1 MNTLARTKKGNEQQE
16 SRLMSGFLNAIEK
29 AGNRLPEPALIF
41 FYFLLAVMGLSAVLS
56 MVDFNIINPVNQ
68 QAVQVNNLL
77 SPQAL
82 TNTLANMVTT
92 FTGFAPLGIVLVA
105 MLGVGVAESSGFVN
119 VALKKMLRVTP
130 KKLLTPMLIF
140 VAMFSHV
147 AADAGYVLVIPL
159 GAIIFM
165 SAGRHPLVG
174 IAAAFSGVS
183 GGFAA
188 NMVPTGNDALLQGFT
203 QAAAQ
208 LLDNTYTVNTLCN
221 LFFGIASSLI
231 ITLVG
236 WWVTERI
243 VEPRVSKMTIDGD
256 FKHDEDM
263 SHVSAQESKAFNRA
277 GLVMLLG
284 LATLAAAAMPES
296 SMLRSPDGSLTAYG
310 APIMKSIVPL
320 IFLIFII
327 PGIVYGFASGTFK
340 TGKDVIGA
348 MNDSMSKMGSY
359 MVMAFF
365 CAMFIKA
372 FSDSNIGTL
381 VALAGADGLKAM
393 ALPGEATI
401 IGMIVLTA
409 VVNLLIGSASAKWA
423 LLSPIMVPMLMA
435 VGISPELTQAA
446 FRIGDSC
453 TNIITPLMVFFPLV
467 VVYCQRYVKGAG
479 VGTLVSMMM
488 PYSIAF
494 FITWSVFLL
503 VWWGLGMPLGIA
515 APYTWSAG

>member
-1 MNTLARTKKGNEQQE
+1 MQSTTRNKEGRFL
-16 SRLMSGFLNAIEK
+16 SGFLNAVEK
-29 AGNRLPEPALIF
+29 AGNKLPEPALIF
-41 FYFLLAVMGLSAVLS
+41 FYMLLGVMVLS
-56 MVDFNIINPVNQ
+56 LVLSWVDFGIVNPVTSE
-68 QAVQVNNLL
+68 AVKVNNLL
-77 SPQAL
+77 APAALVSSL
-82 TNTLANMVTT
+82 TNMITT
-92 FTGFAPLGIVLVA
+92 FTTFAPLGIVLVA
-105 MLGVGVAESSGFVN
+105 MLGVGVAERSGFIN
-119 VALKKMLRVTP
+119 TALKKMLNVTP
-130 KKLLTPMLIF
+130 RRLLTPMLIF

-221 LFFGIASSLI
+221 LFFGIASSI
-231 ITLVG
+231 VITLAG

-243 VEPRVSKMTIDGD
+243 VEPRVSKMPIDGD
-256 FKHDEDM
+256 YVHDEDM
-263 SHVSAQESKAFNRA
+263 SSYSAKESKAFILA
-277 GLVMLLG
+277 TLVMLLG
-284 LATLAAAAMPES
+284 LGLLAAVSWPADSIMRGE
-296 SMLRSPDGSLTAYG
+296 DGSLTGYS
-310 APIMKSIVPL
+310 APIMKAIVPL
-320 IFLIFII
+320 IFLVFII
-327 PGIVYGFASGTFK
+327 PGTVYGYASGTFSK
-340 TGKDVIGA
+340 GKDVIDA
-348 MNDSMSKMGSY
+348 MNDTMSKMGSY

-372 FSDSNIGTL
+372 FGDSNIGTL
-381 VALAGADGLKAM
+381 LALAGADALKAM
-393 ALPGEATI
+393 SLPGGVTI

-409 VVNLLIGSASAKWA
+409 VVNILIGSASAKWA

-446 FRIGDSC
+446 FRIGDST

-467 VVYCQRYVKGAG
+467 VVYCQRYVKSAG
-479 VGTLVSMMM
+479 VGTLVSMML
-488 PYSIAF
+488 PYSMVLF
-494 FITWSVFLL
+494 VVWSLFLL
-503 VWWGLGMPLGIA
+503 LWWGLGMPLGLA
-515 APYTWSAG
+515 APYTYPAP

>member
-1 MNTLARTKKGNEQQE
+1 MNTQTRTRNEVGE
-16 SRLMSGFLNAIEK
+16 SRLMTGFLNAIEK
-29 AGNRLPEPALIF
+29 AGNRLPEPAMIF
-41 FYFLLAVMGLSAVLS
+41 FYFLLIVMGLSAVLS
-56 MVDFNIINPVNQ
+56 MMTFDVINPMTQ
-68 QAVQVNNLL
+68 EAVKVNNLL
-77 SPQAL
+77 SPEAL

-105 MLGVGVAESSGFVN
+105 MLGVGVAESSGFIN

-208 LLDNTYTVNTLCN
+208 LLDGAYTVNTLCN
-221 LFFGIASSLI
+221 LFFGIASSI
-231 ITLVG
+231 VITLVG

-243 VEPRVSKMTIDGD
+243 VEPRVSKMAIDGD

-263 SHVSAQESKAFNRA
+263 SNVTPQESRAFRRA
-277 GLVMLLG
+277 SLVMMFG
-284 LATLAAAAMPES
+284 LAALAAAAWPEG
-296 SMLRSPDGSLTAYG
+296 SMLRGTDGSLTSYS

-320 IFLIFII
+320 IFLIFIL
-327 PGIVYGFASGTFK
+327 PGIVYGFVSGTFK
-340 TGKDVIGA
+340 SGKDVIGA

-381 VALAGADGLKAM
+381 FALMGADGLKALE
-393 ALPGEATI
+393 LPGQATI

-453 TNIITPLMVFFPLV
+453 TNIITPLMVFFPLIV
-467 VVYCQRYVKGAG
+467 IYCQRYVKGAG

-494 FITWSVFLL
+494 FVAWSILLL
-503 VWWGLGMPLGIA
+503 VWWGVGLPLGIA
-515 APYTWSAG
+515 APYTWSPS

>member
-1 MNTLARTKKGNEQQE
+1 MNTLTRTKKDGQE
-16 SRLMSGFLNAIEK
+16 SRMMSGFLNAIEK

-41 FYFLLAVMGLSAVLS
+41 FYFLLAVMGLSALLS
-56 MVDFNIINPVNQ
+56 QMTFDIVNPVNQ
-68 QAVQVNNLL
+68 QTVQVNNLL
-77 SPQAL
+77 SAEAL

-105 MLGVGVAESSGFVN
+105 MLGVGVAESSGFIN

-174 IAAAFSGVS
+174 IAAAFAGVS

-221 LFFGIASSLI
+221 LFFGIGSSI
-231 ITLVG
+231 MITLVG

-243 VEPRVSKMTIDGD
+243 VEPRVSKMTLDGD

-263 SHVSAQESKAFNRA
+263 SHVSSAENRAFNRA
-277 GLVMLLG
+277 GLVMILG
-284 LATLAAAAMPES
+284 LIALAAAAWPEG
-296 SMLRSPDGSLTAYG
+296 SMLRSPEGSLTAYG

-327 PGIVYGFASGTFK
+327 PGIVFGLSAGTFK
-340 TGKDVIGA
+340 SGKDVISA
-348 MNDSMSKMGSY
+348 MNESMSKMGSY

-453 TNIITPLMVFFPLV
+453 TNIITPLMVFFPLIV
-467 VVYCQRYVKGAG
+467 IYCQRYTKGAG

-494 FITWSVFLL
+494 FISWSLFLL
-503 VWWGLGMPLGIA
+503 AWWGFGLPLGVA

>member
-1 MNTLARTKKGNEQQE
+1 MQSTTRNKEGRFL
-16 SRLMSGFLNAIEK
+16 SGFLNAVEK
-29 AGNRLPEPALIF
+29 AGNKLPEPALIF
-41 FYFLLAVMGLSAVLS
+41 FYMLLGVMVLS
-56 MVDFNIINPVNQ
+56 LVLSWVDFGIVNPVTSE
-68 QAVQVNNLL
+68 AVKVNNLL
-77 SPQAL
+77 APAALVSSL
-82 TNTLANMVTT
+82 TNMITT
-92 FTGFAPLGIVLVA
+92 FTTFAPLGIVLVA
-105 MLGVGVAESSGFVN
+105 MLGVGVAERSGFIN
-119 VALKKMLRVTP
+119 TALKKMLNVTP
-130 KKLLTPMLIF
+130 RRLLTPMLIF

-221 LFFGIASSLI
+221 LFFGIASSI
-231 ITLVG
+231 VITLAG

-243 VEPRVSKMTIDGD
+243 VEPRVSKMPIDGD
-256 FKHDEDM
+256 YVHDEDM
-263 SHVSAQESKAFNRA
+263 SNYSAKESKAFILA
-277 GLVMLLG
+277 TLVMLLG
-284 LATLAAAAMPES
+284 LGLLAAVSWPADSIMRGE
-296 SMLRSPDGSLTAYG
+296 DGSLTGYS
-310 APIMKSIVPL
+310 APIMKAIVPL
-320 IFLIFII
+320 IFLVFII
-327 PGIVYGFASGTFK
+327 PGTVYGYASGTFSK
-340 TGKDVIGA
+340 GKDVIDA
-348 MNDSMSKMGSY
+348 MNDTMSKMGSY

-372 FSDSNIGTL
+372 FGDSNIGTL
-381 VALAGADGLKAM
+381 LALAGADALKAM
-393 ALPGEATI
+393 SLPGGVTI

-409 VVNLLIGSASAKWA
+409 VVNILIGSASAKWA

-446 FRIGDSC
+446 FRIGDST

-467 VVYCQRYVKGAG
+467 VVYCQRYVKSAG
-479 VGTLVSMMM
+479 VGTLVSMML
-488 PYSIAF
+488 PYSMVLF
-494 FITWSVFLL
+494 VVWSLFLL
-503 VWWGLGMPLGIA
+503 LWWGLGMPLGLA
-515 APYTWSAG
+515 APYTYPAP

>member
-1 MNTLARTKKGNEQQE
+1 MNTQTRTRNEVGE
-16 SRLMSGFLNAIEK
+16 SRLMTGFLNAIEK
-29 AGNRLPEPALIF
+29 AGNRLPEPAMIF
-41 FYFLLAVMGLSAVLS
+41 FYFLLIVMGLSAVLS
-56 MVDFNIINPVNQ
+56 MMTFDVINPMTQ
-68 QAVQVNNLL
+68 EAVKVNNLL
-77 SPQAL
+77 SPEAL

-105 MLGVGVAESSGFVN
+105 MLGVGVAESSGFIN

-130 KKLLTPMLIF
+130 KKMLTPMLIF

-208 LLDNTYTVNTLCN
+208 LLDGAYTVNTLCN
-221 LFFGIASSLI
+221 LFFGIASSI
-231 ITLVG
+231 VITLVG

-243 VEPRVSKMTIDGD
+243 VEPRVSKMAIDGD

-263 SHVSAQESKAFNRA
+263 SNVTPQESRAFRRA
-277 GLVMLLG
+277 SLVMMFG
-284 LATLAAAAMPES
+284 LAALAAAAWPEG
-296 SMLRSPDGSLTAYG
+296 SMLRGTDGSLTSYS

-320 IFLIFII
+320 IFLIFIL
-327 PGIVYGFASGTFK
+327 PGIVYGFVSGTFK
-340 TGKDVIGA
+340 SGKDVIGA

-381 VALAGADGLKAM
+381 FALMGADGLKALE
-393 ALPGEATI
+393 LPGQATI

-453 TNIITPLMVFFPLV
+453 TNIITPLMVFFPLIV
-467 VVYCQRYVKGAG
+467 IYCQRYVKGAG

-494 FITWSVFLL
+494 FVAWSILLL
-503 VWWGLGMPLGIA
+503 VWWGVGLPLGIA
-515 APYTWSAG
+515 APYTWSPS

>member
-1 MNTLARTKKGNEQQE
+1 MSSLTGTDKAASE
-16 SRLMSGFLNAIEK
+16 SRLMSGFLNAIER

-41 FYFLLAVMGLSAVLS
+41 FYILLLVMGLSAVLS
-56 MVDFNIINPVNQ
+56 LVEFDVVNPVTQ

-77 SPQAL
+77 SAEAL
-82 TNTLANMVTT
+82 TNTLSSMVTT

-105 MLGVGVAESSGFVN
+105 MLGVGVAESSGFIN

-159 GAIIFM
+159 GAIIFIA
-165 SAGRHPLVG
+165 AGRHPLVG

-208 LLDNTYTVNTLCN
+208 LLDSTYTVNTLCN
-221 LFFGIASSLI
+221 LYFGIASSIL

-236 WWVTERI
+236 WWGTERI

-256 FKHDEDM
+256 YKHDGDM
-263 SHVSAQESKAFNRA
+263 TSITPLEHRAFTRA
-277 GLVMLLG
+277 GLVMVLG
-284 LATLAAAAMPES
+284 LAALAAATWPETS
-296 SMLRSPDGSLTAYG
+296 TLRSAEGSLTAYG

-320 IFLIFII
+320 IFLIFIV
-327 PGIVYGFASGTFK
+327 PGIVFGLSAGTFK
-340 TGKDVIGA
+340 SGKDVISA

-372 FSDSNIGTL
+372 FNDSNIGTL

-409 VVNLLIGSASAKWA
+409 AVNLLIGSASAKWA

-446 FRIGDSC
+446 FRVGDSC

-479 VGTLVSMMM
+479 VGTLVSIMM

-494 FITWSVFLL
+494 FVAWSLFLL
-503 VWWGLGMPLGIA
+503 VWWGVGMPLGVA
-515 APYTWSAG
+515 APYTWAPN

>member
-1 MNTLARTKKGNEQQE
+1 MNTQTRTRNEVGE
-16 SRLMSGFLNAIEK
+16 SRLMTGFLNAIEK
-29 AGNRLPEPALIF
+29 AGNRLPEPAMIF
-41 FYFLLAVMGLSAVLS
+41 FYFLLIVMGLSAVLS
-56 MVDFNIINPVNQ
+56 MVTFDVINPMTQ
-68 QAVQVNNLL
+68 EAVKVNNLL
-77 SPQAL
+77 SPEAL

-105 MLGVGVAESSGFVN
+105 MLGVGVAESSGFIN

-130 KKLLTPMLIF
+130 KRLLTPMLIF

-147 AADAGYVLVIPL
+147 AADAGYVLVSPL

-208 LLDNTYTVNTLCN
+208 LLDSTYTVNTLCN
-221 LFFGIASSLI
+221 LFFGIASSII

-243 VEPRVSKMTIDGD
+243 VEPRVSKMAIDGD

-263 SHVSAQESKAFNRA
+263 SNVTPQESRAFRRA
-277 GLVMLLG
+277 SLVMMLG
-284 LATLAAAAMPES
+284 LAALAAAAWPEG
-296 SMLRSPDGSLTAYG
+296 SMLRGTDGSLTSYS

-320 IFLIFII
+320 IFLIFIL
-327 PGIVYGFASGTFK
+327 PGIVYGYVSGTFK

-381 VALAGADGLKAM
+381 FALMGADGLKALE
-393 ALPGEATI
+393 LPGQATI

-453 TNIITPLMVFFPLV
+453 TNIITPLMVFFPLIV
-467 VVYCQRYVKGAG
+467 IYCQRYVKGAG

-494 FITWSVFLL
+494 FVAWSILLL
-503 VWWGLGMPLGIA
+503 VWWGVGLPLGIA
-515 APYTWSAG
+515 APYTWSPS

>member
-1 MNTLARTKKGNEQQE
+1 M
-16 SRLMSGFLNAIEK
+16 
-29 AGNRLPEPALIF
+29 
-41 FYFLLAVMGLSAVLS
+41 LSLVLS
-56 MVDFNIINPVNQ
+56 WVDFGIINPVTNE
-68 QAVQVNNLL
+68 AVKVNNLL
-77 SPQAL
+77 APAALVSSL
-82 TNTLANMVTT
+82 TNMITT
-92 FTGFAPLGIVLVA
+92 FTTFAPLGIVLVA
-105 MLGVGVAESSGFVN
+105 MLGVGVAERSGFIN
-119 VALKKMLRVTP
+119 TALKKMLNVTP
-130 KKLLTPMLIF
+130 RRLLTPMLIF

-221 LFFGIASSLI
+221 LFFGIASSI
-231 ITLVG
+231 VITLAG

-243 VEPRVSKMTIDGD
+243 VEPRVSKMPIDGD
-256 FKHDEDM
+256 YVHDEDM
-263 SHVSAQESKAFNRA
+263 SSYSAKESKAFILA
-277 GLVMLLG
+277 TLVMLLG
-284 LATLAAAAMPES
+284 LGLLAAVSWPADSIMRGE
-296 SMLRSPDGSLTAYG
+296 DGSLTGYS
-310 APIMKSIVPL
+310 APIMKAIVPL
-320 IFLIFII
+320 IFLVFII
-327 PGIVYGFASGTFK
+327 PGTVYGYASGTFSK
-340 TGKDVIGA
+340 GKDVIDA
-348 MNDSMSKMGSY
+348 MNDTMSKMGSY

-372 FSDSNIGTL
+372 FGDSNIGTL
-381 VALAGADGLKAM
+381 LALAGADALKAM
-393 ALPGEATI
+393 SLPGGVTI

-409 VVNLLIGSASAKWA
+409 VVNILIGSASAKWA

-446 FRIGDSC
+446 FRIGDST

-467 VVYCQRYVKGAG
+467 VVYCQRYVKSAG
-479 VGTLVSMMM
+479 VGTLVSMML
-488 PYSIAF
+488 PYSMVLF
-494 FITWSVFLL
+494 VVWSLFLL
-503 VWWGLGMPLGIA
+503 LWWGLGMPLGLA
-515 APYTWSAG
+515 APYTYPAP

>member
-1 MNTLARTKKGNEQQE
+1 MDSLTRTSSKGSE
-16 SRLMSGFLNAIEK
+16 SRLMAGFLNAIER

-41 FYFLLAVMGLSAVLS
+41 LYFMLLVMGLSAALS
-56 MVDFNIINPVNQ
+56 LVEFSIVNPVTQ
-68 QAVQVNNLL
+68 QPVQINNLL
-77 SPQAL
+77 STEAL
-82 TNTLANMVTT
+82 TNTLTNMVTT

-105 MLGVGVAESSGFVN
+105 MLGVGVAESSGFIN

-208 LLDNTYTVNTLCN
+208 LLDPSYNVNTLCN
-221 LFFGIASSLI
+221 LFFGIASSIL

-243 VEPRVSKMTIDGD
+243 VEPRVSKMTLDGD
-256 FKHDEDM
+256 YRQEGDM
-263 SHVSAQESKAFNRA
+263 SSVSQQESRAFNRA

-284 LATLAAAAMPES
+284 LAALAAAAWPETS
-296 SMLRSPDGSLTAYG
+296 SLRSPDGSLTAYG

-340 TGKDVIGA
+340 TGKDVIHS

-381 VALAGADGLKAM
+381 VALAGADGLKAL

-467 VVYCQRYVKGAG
+467 VVYCQRYVKSAG
-479 VGTLVSMMM
+479 VGTLVSIMM

-494 FITWSVFLL
+494 FVAWSVFLL
-503 VWWGLGMPLGIA
+503 VWWGMGMPLGVA

>member
-1 MNTLARTKKGNEQQE
+1 MNTQTRTRTEVSE

-56 MVDFNIINPVNQ
+56 MMTFDVINPMTQ
-68 QAVQVNNLL
+68 EAVKVNNLL
-77 SPQAL
+77 SAEAL

-105 MLGVGVAESSGFVN
+105 MLGVGVAESSGFIN

-208 LLDNTYTVNTLCN
+208 LLDNSYTVNTLCN
-221 LFFGIASSLI
+221 LFFGIASSII

-263 SHVSAQESKAFNRA
+263 SSVTPQESRAFHRA
-277 GLVMLLG
+277 SLVMLLG
-284 LATLAAAAMPES
+284 LAALAAAWPEG
-296 SMLRSPDGSLTAYG
+296 SMLRGTDGSLTSYS

-320 IFLIFII
+320 IFLIFIL

-340 TGKDVIGA
+340 TGKDVIGS

-381 VALAGADGLKAM
+381 FALMGADGLKALE
-393 ALPGEATI
+393 LPGQATI

-453 TNIITPLMVFFPLV
+453 TNIITPLMVFFPLIV
-467 VVYCQRYVKGAG
+467 IYCQRYVKGAG

-494 FITWSVFLL
+494 FVAWSILLL
-503 VWWGLGMPLGIA
+503 VWWGVGLPLGVA
-515 APYTWSAG
+515 APYTWSPS

>member
-1 MNTLARTKKGNEQQE
+1 MNTQTRTRKEVSE

-56 MVDFNIINPVNQ
+56 MMTFDVINPMTQ
-68 QAVQVNNLL
+68 EAVKVNNLL
-77 SPQAL
+77 SAEAL

-105 MLGVGVAESSGFVN
+105 MLGVGVAESSGFIN

-208 LLDNTYTVNTLCN
+208 LLDSTYTVNTLCN
-221 LFFGIASSLI
+221 LIFGIASSI
-231 ITLVG
+231 VITLVG

-263 SHVSAQESKAFNRA
+263 SNV
-277 GLVMLLG
+277 
-284 LATLAAAAMPES
+284 
-296 SMLRSPDGSLTAYG
+296 
-310 APIMKSIVPL
+310 
-320 IFLIFII
+320 
-327 PGIVYGFASGTFK
+327 
-340 TGKDVIGA
+340 
-348 MNDSMSKMGSY
+348 
-359 MVMAFF
+359 
-365 CAMFIKA
+365 
-372 FSDSNIGTL
+372 
-381 VALAGADGLKAM
+381 
-393 ALPGEATI
+393 
-401 IGMIVLTA
+401 
-409 VVNLLIGSASAKWA
+409 
-423 LLSPIMVPMLMA
+423 
-435 VGISPELTQAA
+435 
-446 FRIGDSC
+446 
-453 TNIITPLMVFFPLV
+453 TP
-467 VVYCQRYVKGAG
+467 
-479 VGTLVSMMM
+479 
-488 PYSIAF
+488 
-494 FITWSVFLL
+494 
-503 VWWGLGMPLGIA
+503 
-515 APYTWSAG
+515 